1 MIRVSPAALRGFVLL
16 WAVPALVVRAGAE
29 SLADILA
36 RMDRAAQEFKSVSAN
51 MKRVSYTAV
60 INESS
65 EATGVMRLKRAKGGT
80 AGIVEFDLPEP
91 RIFHFAG
98 RQLDIYYP
106 KANTVE
112 IYDAEKYTKTMDQ
125 VLLLGFGTSGAELK
139 KAYEI
144 KDGGMETIGAARS
157 TRIEL
162 APKSSE
168 LKNLFTK
175 IELWIPEGESNP
187 VQEKVTEP
195 SKNYELVIYSELK
208 VNAPLADSLFE
219 PKIPAGVKKLHPQK

>member
-1 MIRVSPAALRGFVLL
+1 MIRVLICAALAA
-16 WAVPALVVRAGAE
+16 AVPARAEAL
-29 SLADILA
+29 SDILA
-36 RMDRAAQEFKSVSAN
+36 RMDRAAQEFKSVSAK
-51 MKRVSYTAV
+51 MKRLSYTAV
-60 INESS
+60 IDESS

-80 AGIVEFDLPEP
+80 TGIVEFGPPEP
-91 RIFHFAG
+91 RLIHFAG
-98 RQLDIYYP
+98 RALSVYYP

-139 KAYEI
+139 KTYEV
-144 KDGGMETIGAARS
+144 KEGGVQTLGPVRA

-162 APKSSE
+162 VPKSAE
-168 LKNLFTK
+168 LKNLFTR

-187 VQEKVTEP
+187 VQERVTQP
-195 SKNYELVIYSELK
+195 SKNYELVVYSDLQ

-219 PKIPAGVKKLHPQK
+219 LKLPAGVKKLYPQK

>member
-1 MIRVSPAALRGFVLL
+1 
-16 WAVPALVVRAGAE
+16 
-29 SLADILA
+29 
-36 RMDRAAQEFKSVSAN
+36 MDRAAQEFKSVSAK
-51 MKRVSYTAV
+51 MKRLSYTAV
-60 INESS
+60 IDESS

-80 AGIVEFDLPEP
+80 TGVVEFSPPEP

-98 RQLDIYYP
+98 RALSVYYP

-112 IYDAEKYTKTMDQ
+112 IYNAEKYTRTMDQ

-139 KAYEI
+139 RSYEVD
-144 KDGGMETIGAARS
+144 DGGVQTVGATRA

-162 APKSSE
+162 TPRSAE
-168 LKNLFTK
+168 LKNLFTR

-187 VQEKVTEP
+187 VQEKVTQP
-195 SKNYELVIYSELK
+195 SKNYELVLYSDLQ

-219 PKIPAGVKKLHPQK
+219 LKLPAGVKKLYPQK